1 MKNSLRLLIV
11 FSLFFSK
18 VLAQDSKLVSEC
30 TVLYDVSIEDAKAD
44 HSIAKQMVGTSKTVF
59 IKGTKTRSDLE
70 TPNFKQTMIYDSKN
84 DSTIILRELGN
95 TKYISFLDGN
105 KRKEKNKKYE
115 GIIFNKTSDK
125 KTILGY
131 DCNKVIAQLANGSS
145 FDVFYTTS
153 IIPSNTGYEYQFK
166 DLPGFV
172 LEYEGQ
178 LENGNVKVKYSASK
192 ITLLPVPFA
201 KFDLPKI
208 GFRIL

>member
-178 LENGNVKVKYSASK
+178 LENGIVKVKYSASK